1 MQRLDYI
8 IMLFDITEYI
18 TKPISG
24 IIQIGAHHGN
34 EYDTLKKLSEHILMF
49 EPQKEVYNKL
59 FNKLGSM
66 PNLVIENKALG
77 SSIGVMQMYTEQ
89 ENQGQSSSL
98 LIPQLHCVQY
108 PGIKFTGT
116 EQVEVTTLDE
126 YFNDKLFNYN
136 LLTLDVQGYELEV
149 LKGSTDILL
158 KVDYILCEV
167 NRAELYRGC
176 PMVEEI
182 DSFLK
187 NGMWPWSEEVIDLYK
202 EAINRNQLINKMNK
216 VQLM

>member
-1 MQRLDYI
+1 
-8 IMLFDITEYI
+8 MLFDITEYI

-66 PNLVIENKALG
+66 PNLIIENKALG
-77 SSIGVMQMYTEQ
+77 SSIGIMQMYTEQ
-89 ENQGQSSSL
+89 ANNGQSSSL

-108 PGIKFTGT
+108 PSIKFTGT
-116 EQVEVTTLDE
+116 EQVEVITLNE

-167 NRAELYRGC
+167 NRAELYKGC

-182 DSFLK
+182 DSFLNDYGFK
-187 NGMWPWSEEVIDLYK
+187 RDITSWDGHTWGDALYV
-202 EAINRNQLINKMNK
+202 R
-216 VQLM
+216 